1 MTRCKVVSRTVPP
14 MAKRLRLDS
23 SHPLFETHCLL
34 MRSTTIIPEVIGKRL
49 PSNTVI
55 QVIGT
60 QQSNVETTEDTGTDE
75 SYYCEN
81 VLAMY
86 KPWSRCNPLR
96 QPGESWKAASNA
108 WFPHRDDRAVE
119 MMAHEQNHS
128 DNQRLAR
135 NGTKA
140 NRARKDA
147 CDSDSD
153 AEHHG
158 DPLNISDDERDAGLE
173 ASTDASTT
181 RPVSP
186 KLAVF
191 LRACRSHYRRTTV
204 EHCTT
209 PCHTPGSYEGTV
221 VTVW

>member
-1 MTRCKVVSRTVPP
+1 MPERGSACDAADEVTDSEDDSED
-14 MAKRLRLDS
+14 ANEDGSNWQLRAAFGAA
-23 SHPLFETHCLL
+23 P
-34 MRSTTIIPEVIGKRL
+34 V
-49 PSNTVI
+49 
-55 QVIGT
+55 
-60 QQSNVETTEDTGTDE
+60 
-75 SYYCEN
+75 
-81 VLAMY
+81 
-86 KPWSRCNPLR
+86 R
-96 QPGESWKAASNA
+96 QPGESWKAAFNA

-186 KLAVF
+186 KLAAF
-191 LRACRSHYRRTTV
+191 TRACRSHGAA
-204 EHCTT
+204 
-209 PCHTPGSYEGTV
+209 PSTV
-221 VTVW
+221 VPTAEVVDLCNRHSAAPSNAAWERRKRVPVRRCTAQSGLGRSSQ